1 MQTGKAI
8 NLIAAFFLEIAMLIF
23 LGYCGFQYPENR
35 ILKYL
40 LMILL
45 PLIAA
50 ILWGFFAAPKSRRR
64 LRQPYRMFF
73 AMMIFGVAVFLLY
86 KSGIRTL
93 AIVFAVL
100 VLINQLLLLILKQ

>member
-1 MQTGKAI
+1 M
-8 NLIAAFFLEIAMLIF
+8 LIALS
-23 LGYCGFQYPENR
+23 YCGFQYPENI
-35 ILKYL
+35 ILKSL

-45 PLIAA
+45 PMIAA
-50 ILWGFFAAPKSRRR
+50 VLWGFFAAPKSGRR

-86 KSGIRTL
+86 ESGITTL

-100 VLINQLLLLILKQ
+100 VVINQLLLLILKQ

>member
-1 MQTGKAI
+1 
-8 NLIAAFFLEIAMLIF
+8 
-23 LGYCGFQYPENR
+23 
-35 ILKYL
+35 
-40 LMILL
+40 MILL